1 MLVLSEPWLQKVNVR
16 FESDTKA
23 YQTKEV
29 VQNKKIEKNKTKQ
42 REKTGERNKGRQITN
57 QYLKSTFHRCV
68 VLNHCTIKIKMSSNH
83 NKTI

>member
-1 MLVLSEPWLQKVNVR
+1 MLVLSEPWLQKVNVH

-23 YQTKEV
+23 HQTKEV
-29 VQNKKIEKNKTKQ
+29 VQNKKNKKQNKTTRKS
-42 REKTGERNKGRQITN
+42 GERNKGRQITN

-68 VLNHCTIKIKMSSNH
+68 VSNHCTIKIKMSSNH

>member
-23 YQTKEV
+23 HQTKEV
-29 VQNKKIEKNKTKQ
+29 VQNKKIKNKTKQ

-57 QYLKSTFHRCV
+57 QYSKSTFHRCV
-68 VLNHCTIKIKMSSNH
+68 VSNHCTIKIKMSSNH